1 MILISAMQLIWLS
14 PSVMI
19 VPLCTWIFVCFPVWY
34 GESMEAIALVGKEN
48 HSHNI
53 ILACH
58 PLAPFTDIVR
68 PIFLI
73 TFRRRP
79 SFLKATTNQAIRKGS
94 WRNEGCDGGGN

>member
-1 MILISAMQLIWLS
+1 MIFISTIYLIWLWL
-14 PSVMI
+14 SV
-19 VPLCTWIFVCFPVWY
+19 LVCMDICLSLSGMFLP
-34 GESMEAIALVGKEN
+34 MEAIALVGKEN
-48 HSHNI
+48 RSHNI
-53 ILACH
+53 MPGCH
-58 PLAPFTDIVR
+58 PHTPFTDIVR